1 MAEVWGETVFSIFRT
16 VLYMQTVLGQISSV
30 LVVIILLCL
39 VSTMRSMRRARDV
52 REQIEGLMIRVE
64 IEMTSNPIDDVAIR
78 KVHISINVVVKI
90 FCHLVMFFTT
100 F

>member
-39 VSTMRSMRRARDV
+39 VSTMRYDISFVLCTAPYKQRTPGDQQVHFACSYKNTCNTSM
-52 REQIEGLMIRVE
+52 
-64 IEMTSNPIDDVAIR
+64 
-78 KVHISINVVVKI
+78 KHIP
-90 FCHLVMFFTT
+90 
-100 F
+100 

>member
-1 MAEVWGETVFSIFRT
+1 MSIYFGR
-16 VLYMQTVLGQISSV
+16 L
-30 LVVIILLCL
+30 LVVILSGIVIEKNHRIYYC
-39 VSTMRSMRRARDV
+39 RSMRRARDV